1 MKNLILASLCFA
13 SSQLVAQGT
22 VPSVVTT
29 TLTAAHKMVANTQVG
44 VVPMAGMNPTKDG
57 FNSATMRVLVADMR
71 APFAN
76 VVGDFTAAGF
86 EVKKQKMLTA
96 ERFKFN
102 NYDAIWVE
110 SEGLADVSLR
120 YTLCVGNVELSK
132 LMVVNM
138 IGKPDEATQA
148 EARKLLLGTFV
159 KFGVENQ
166 AKFSLDNVGT
176 PFIMTKTSATA
187 TEYAMSADEKCTIS
201 IKKLP
206 KNVEGSELKATAT
219 AQMKEAGGKV
229 KQADVEMRKF
239 NNMVGCEA
247 TTELKGGV
255 KVYQAI
261 INAPDSG
268 TFVLQARGTAEQLKD
283 AQQLI
288 DTFGV
293 K

>member
-1 MKNLILASLCFA
+1 MKNLFLASLLLA
-13 SSQLVAQGT
+13 SSQLLAQE
-22 VPSVVTT
+22 VVIT
-29 TLTAAHKMVANTQVG
+29 TLTPSHKAVANTQVS
-44 VVPMAGMNPTKDG
+44 VVPIEGMNATKDG
-57 FNSATMRVLVADMR
+57 FNSPTMRVQISDMR

-76 VVGDFTAAGF
+76 IVGDFTAGNF
-86 EVKKQKMLTA
+86 ELKKQHLIKTN
-96 ERFKFN
+96 RFKFN

-110 SEGLADVSLR
+110 SEGIADVSLK
-120 YTLCVGNVELSK
+120 YTLCLGNAELSK
-132 LMVVNM
+132 LMTINM

-148 EARKLLLGTFV
+148 AARKLLMGAFI

-176 PFIMTKTSATA
+176 PFILTKTSSASA
-187 TEYAMSADEKCTIS
+187 EYTMTADEKCTLT

-206 KNVEGSELKATAT
+206 KNLEGSELKAAAVT
-219 AQMKEAGGKV
+219 QMKELGSKV

-247 TTELKGGV
+247 SSELKGGV

-261 INAPDSG
+261 INSPEGG
-268 TFVLQARGTAEQLKD
+268 TFVLQAKGNAEQIKD
-283 AQQLI
+283 AQQLM
-288 DTFGV
+288 DTFIV